1 MYDHI
6 HHISITVIM
15 EFKNFYL
22 GK

>member
-15 EFKNFYL
+15 EFENFYL

>member
-1 MYDHI
+1 
-6 HHISITVIM
+6 M